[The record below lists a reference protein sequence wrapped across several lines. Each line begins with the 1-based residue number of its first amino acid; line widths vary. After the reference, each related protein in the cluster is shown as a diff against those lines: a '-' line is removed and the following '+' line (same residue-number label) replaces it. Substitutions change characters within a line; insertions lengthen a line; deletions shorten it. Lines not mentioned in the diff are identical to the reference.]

1 MGYRFTT
8 KIRFIQGTKIG
19 GFRKRVGIMLCE
31 ICEKNPAKIHIT
43 QLKDNKKFT
52 LHICPECSQECG
64 IEGAS
69 INPSFSIEQFLS
81 GNKISKKESDLLPHT
96 HQTCPSCG
104 LSYGAFKESGRL
116 GCALCYDTF
125 SSELKP
131 LLQKI
136 QKDVKH
142 TGKYPGKG
150 DTRLLIRRN
159 VSDMRLQLKEAVSLE
174 NFELAAR
181 LRDQIRE
188 MEGQLSHFD
197 EE

>member
-1 MGYRFTT
+1 
-8 KIRFIQGTKIG
+8 
-19 GFRKRVGIMLCE
+19 MLCE

-43 QLKDNKKFT
+43 QIKNDTKYT
-52 LHICPECSQECG
+52 LHICQECSQECG
-64 IEGAS
+64 IDGPS
-69 INPSFSIEQFLS
+69 INPSFSIEQFQS
-81 GNKISKKESDLLPHT
+81 GGKAAKKESASAPHT

-125 SSELKP
+125 STELKP

-142 TGKYPGKG
+142 AGKSPGKG
-150 DTRLLIRRN
+150 DARLVLRRK
-159 VSDMRLQLKEAVSLE
+159 VSDLRLQLKEAVGQE
-174 NFELAAR
+174 NFELAAQ
-181 LRDQIRE
+181 LRDEIRS
-188 MEGQLSHFD
+188 MEGQLSHYD

>member
-1 MGYRFTT
+1 
-8 KIRFIQGTKIG
+8 
-19 GFRKRVGIMLCE
+19 MLCE

-52 LHICPECSQECG
+52 LHICHECSQECG
-64 IEGAS
+64 IEGAA
-69 INPSFSIEQFLS
+69 INPSFSIEQFVS
-81 GNKISKKESDLLPHT
+81 GGKIVKKEGDATPHT
-96 HQTCPSCG
+96 HLTCPSCG

-136 QKDVKH
+136 QKDIRH
-142 TGKYPGKG
+142 SGKTPGKG
-150 DTRLLIRRN
+150 DARLILRRN
-159 VSDMRLQLKEAVSLE
+159 VSDLRIQLKEAVGQE
-174 NFELAAR
+174 NFERAAH
-181 LRDQIRE
+181 LRDQIRQ
-188 MEGQLSHFD
+188 MEGQLSRYG